1 MAESREVDV
10 PSANPSMEEKE
21 VKARIAQEVPFAEVN
36 SILEGKLER
45 SDEDDRRKVI
55 EDVEEYDNE
64 VISGG
69 GKRFRI
75 ALPYLMAK
83 GLETDYD
90 DSEVIESVT
99 PIEMLHGLSLIL
111 DDVMDEDKKRR
122 GMNTPHERLKKQGF
136 SPKQA
141 ESLATLDVMQLQSMA
156 QTAPFDMRHIDSE
169 KQVEI
174 SEVLGQAL
182 DRLTRGQMLD
192 VAGEKHQNEKFREKL
207 SYQGQDFEYETFY
220 DDVVRGKTAPLFEA
234 GPQVLEVLTDQ
245 DLSGLKNYSEDL
257 GKAFQIRDDVL
268 DISGGEDKISI
279 SEEPEQD
286 GIGKDRYSDISEGTM
301 TLPIN
306 YAFQLMDDEGW
317 SDMEPYIEE
326 LADSD
331 NFLGSADDFYE
342 IYGDRRSFLES
353 VMEKDS
359 PETYELQIAG
369 KIIESTGALEKASEE
384 ALSYAESAVE
394 NLEGSEV
401 SGEYEQLLEDMAY
414 FAARRSK

>member
-1 MAESREVDV
+1 MAGSGDLDV
-10 PSANPSMEEKE
+10 RAKE
-21 VKARIAQEVPFAEVN
+21 VSRGEGDVKSRIAQEVPFAEVN
-36 SILEGKLER
+36 SILEGHLGR
-45 SDEDDRRKVI
+45 SEKQDRRKVI

-83 GLETDYD
+83 GLETDYSD
-90 DSEVIESVT
+90 EEVIDSVT
-99 PIEMLHGLSLIL
+99 PVEMIHGLSLIL

-136 SPKQA
+136 TPKQA

-156 QTAPFDMRHIDSE
+156 QTAPFDMDHLDSDR
-169 KQVEI
+169 QVEL
-174 SEVLGQAL
+174 SEVLGDAL
-182 DRLTRGQMLD
+182 ERLTRGQMLD
-192 VAGEKHQNEKFREKL
+192 VAGEKSQSEKFRDKL
-207 SYQGQDFEYETFY
+207 SYEGQDLEYEAFY
-220 DDVVRGKTAPLFEA
+220 EDVVMGKTAPLFEA
-234 GPQVLEVLTDQ
+234 GPQVLEVLTDR
-245 DLSGLKNYSEDL
+245 DLSGLRNYSKDL

-268 DISGGEDKISI
+268 DISGGEDEISI

-306 YAFQLMDDEGW
+306 YAFQLMDEEGW
-317 SDMEPYIEE
+317 SEMETYIED

-331 NFLGSADDFYE
+331 NFLASADDFYE

-353 VMEKDS
+353 VMEKES

-369 KIIESTGALEKASEE
+369 KIIESTGALEKANRE
-384 ALSYAESAVE
+384 ALAYAESALE

-401 SGEYEQLLEDMAY
+401 DGEYEQLLEDMAY
-414 FAARRSK
+414 FAATRSK